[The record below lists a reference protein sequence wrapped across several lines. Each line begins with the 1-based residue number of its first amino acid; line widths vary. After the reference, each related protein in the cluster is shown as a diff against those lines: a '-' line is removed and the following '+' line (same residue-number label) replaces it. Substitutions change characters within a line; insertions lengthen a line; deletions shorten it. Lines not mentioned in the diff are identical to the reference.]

1 MSDKKSFVFYTEY
14 REHLEM
20 LPPEQIGELMLALID
35 YQETGEVPD
44 LPKGSALAMCFS
56 FIKKRMDKDNIKYE
70 EKCERNKENGKK
82 GGRPAKEPVIEET
95 DNNPKKPNGF
105 SENRTVIEE
114 TDNNPKKPNG
124 FSENRTVIEETDNN
138 PTEPRKADNEY
149 DSDNEYDNDCD
160 NEEYIHTPEKI
171 CANAHTK
178 KAVKS
183 HKKPDPVVYSDV
195 PELDEAI
202 HEFIKFRKG
211 MKKPMSDRAVT
222 LMMNKLETLSHDKY
236 EQVQILN
243 QSIMQGWTGVYEL
256 KGENKQYSHSPRAS
270 NNRVADQLDE
280 SYKMMADWAKERAKQ
295 EIIHEHET
303 K

>member
-70 EKCERNKENGKK
+70 EKCERNRSNGKK
-82 GGRPAKEPVIEET
+82 GGRPTNQTVISETEE
-95 DNNPKKPNGF
+95 NPNKPNGF
-105 SENRTVIEE
+105 SENQMVISE
-114 TDNNPKKPNG
+114 TEKK
-124 FSENRTVIEETDNN
+124 

-149 DSDNEYDNDCD
+149 DNEYDNDCD

-256 KGENKQYSHSPRAS
+256 KGENKQYSHAPRAS

-280 SYKMMADWAKERAKQ
+280 SYKMMAEWAQERAEKGGFAD
-295 EIIHEHET
+295 EERDG
-303 K
+303 

>member
-105 SENRTVIEE
+105 S
-114 TDNNPKKPNG
+114 K
-124 FSENRTVIEETDNN
+124 NRTVIEETDNN
-138 PTEPRKADNEY
+138 PTEPRKADN
-149 DSDNEYDNDCD
+149 DNEYDNDCDNDCD

-183 HKKPDPVVYSDV
+183 PKKPEPVVYSDV

-280 SYKMMADWAKERAKQ
+280 SYKMMAEWAQERAEKGGFAD
-295 EIIHEHET
+295 EERDG
-303 K
+303 

>member
-1 MSDKKSFVFYTEY
+1 MQENERSTVAMSDKKSFVFYTEY

-35 YQETGEVPD
+35 YQETGEAPD

-70 EKCERNKENGKK
+70 EKCERNRSNGKK
-82 GGRPAKEPVIEET
+82 GGRPTNQMVISETEE
-95 DNNPKKPNGF
+95 NPNKPNGF
-105 SENRTVIEE
+105 SENQTVILE
-114 TDNNPKKPNG
+114 TEK
-124 FSENRTVIEETDNN
+124 N
-138 PTEPRKADNEY
+138 PTEPRKADNDNEY
-149 DSDNEYDNDCD
+149 DNEYDNDCD

-280 SYKMMADWAKERAKQ
+280 SYKMMAEWAQERAEKGGFAD
-295 EIIHEHET
+295 EERDG
-303 K
+303 

>member
-56 FIKKRMDKDNIKYE
+56 FIKKRMDKDNTKYE
-70 EKCERNKENGKK
+70 EKCERNRSNGKK
-82 GGRPAKEPVIEET
+82 GGRPTNQMVISETEE
-95 DNNPKKPNGF
+95 NPNKPNGL
-105 SENRTVIEE
+105 SENQTVISE
-114 TDNNPKKPNG
+114 TKK
-124 FSENRTVIEETDNN
+124 N
-138 PTEPRKADNEY
+138 PTEPRKADN
-149 DSDNEYDNDCD
+149 DNEYDNDNDCD

-270 NNRVADQLDE
+270 NNRVAGQLDE
-280 SYKMMADWAKERAKQ
+280 SYKMMAEWAQERAEKGGFAD
-295 EIIHEHET
+295 E
-303 K
+303 KRDG

>member
-105 SENRTVIEE
+105 S
-114 TDNNPKKPNG
+114 K
-124 FSENRTVIEETDNN
+124 NRTVIEETDNN
-138 PTEPRKADNEY
+138 PTEPRKADN
-149 DSDNEYDNDCD
+149 DNEYDNDCDNDCD

-280 SYKMMADWAKERAKQ
+280 SYKMMAEWAQERAEKGGFAD
-295 EIIHEHET
+295 E
-303 K
+303 KSSK

>member
-82 GGRPAKEPVIEET
+82 GGRPAKEP
-95 DNNPKKPNGF
+95 
-105 SENRTVIEE
+105 VIEE

-270 NNRVADQLDE
+270 NNWVADQLDE

>member
-70 EKCERNKENGKK
+70 EKCERNRSNGKK
-82 GGRPAKEPVIEET
+82 GGRPTNQTVVSETEE
-95 DNNPKKPNGF
+95 NPNKPNGF
-105 SENRTVIEE
+105 SENQMVISE
-114 TDNNPKKPNG
+114 TKK
-124 FSENRTVIEETDNN
+124 N
-138 PTEPRKADNEY
+138 PTEPRKADN
-149 DSDNEYDNDCD
+149 DNEYDNDIDSDNDCD

-183 HKKPDPVVYSDV
+183 PKKPEPVVYSDV

-222 LMMNKLETLSHDKY
+222 LMMNKLETLSHDKH

-280 SYKMMADWAKERAKQ
+280 SYKMMADWAKERAEKGGFAD
-295 EIIHEHET
+295 EERDG
-303 K
+303 

>member
-70 EKCERNKENGKK
+70 EKCERNRSNGKK
-82 GGRPAKEPVIEET
+82 GGRPTNQTVISETKE
-95 DNNPKKPNGF
+95 NPNKPNGF
-105 SENRTVIEE
+105 SENQTIISE
-114 TDNNPKKPNG
+114 TEK
-124 FSENRTVIEETDNN
+124 N
-138 PTEPRKADNEY
+138 PTEPRKADNENEY

-280 SYKMMADWAKERAKQ
+280 SYKMMAEWAQERAEKGGFADEERDGQ
-295 EIIHEHET
+295 FSN
-303 K
+303 KKN

>member
-56 FIKKRMDKDNIKYE
+56 FIKKRMDKDNTKYE
-70 EKCERNKENGKK
+70 EKCERNRSNGKK
-82 GGRPAKEPVIEET
+82 GGRPTNQMVISETEE
-95 DNNPKKPNGF
+95 NPNKPNGL
-105 SENRTVIEE
+105 SENQTVISE
-114 TDNNPKKPNG
+114 TKK
-124 FSENRTVIEETDNN
+124 N
-138 PTEPRKADNEY
+138 PTEPRKADN
-149 DSDNEYDNDCD
+149 DNEYDNDIDSDNDCD

-183 HKKPDPVVYSDV
+183 HKKPEPVVYSDV

-202 HEFIKFRKG
+202 HEFIKFRKD

-280 SYKMMADWAKERAKQ
+280 SYKMMAEWAQERAEKGGFTD
-295 EIIHEHET
+295 E
-303 K
+303 KRDG

>member
-1 MSDKKSFVFYTEY
+1 MQENERSTVAMSDKKSFVFYTEY

-70 EKCERNKENGKK
+70 EKCERNRSNGKK
-82 GGRPAKEPVIEET
+82 GGRPTNQMVISETEE
-95 DNNPKKPNGF
+95 NPNKPNGF
-105 SENRTVIEE
+105 SENQTVISE
-114 TDNNPKKPNG
+114 TEK
-124 FSENRTVIEETDNN
+124 N
-138 PTEPRKADNEY
+138 PTEPRKADN
-149 DSDNEYDNDCD
+149 DNEYDNDCD

-183 HKKPDPVVYSDV
+183 HKKPEPVVYSDV

-280 SYKMMADWAKERAKQ
+280 SYKMMAEWAQERAEKGGFAD
-295 EIIHEHET
+295 EERDG
-303 K
+303 

>member
-1 MSDKKSFVFYTEY
+1 MQENERSTVAMSDKKSFVFYTEY

-95 DNNPKKPNGF
+95 DNNQKKPNGF
-105 SENRTVIEE
+105 S
-114 TDNNPKKPNG
+114 K
-124 FSENRTVIEETDNN
+124 NRTVIEETDNN
-138 PTEPRKADNEY
+138 PTEPRKADN
-149 DSDNEYDNDCD
+149 DNEYDNDCDNDCD

-280 SYKMMADWAKERAKQ
+280 SYKMMAEWAQERAEKGGFAD
-295 EIIHEHET
+295 E
-303 K
+303 KSGK

>member
-114 TDNNPKKPNG
+114 TDN
-124 FSENRTVIEETDNN
+124 S

>member
-1 MSDKKSFVFYTEY
+1 MQENERSTVAMSDKKSFVFYTEY

-70 EKCERNKENGKK
+70 EKCERNRSNGKK
-82 GGRPAKEPVIEET
+82 GGRPTNQTVISETEE
-95 DNNPKKPNGF
+95 NPNKPNGF
-105 SENRTVIEE
+105 SENQMVISE
-114 TDNNPKKPNG
+114 TEK
-124 FSENRTVIEETDNN
+124 R
-138 PTEPRKADNEY
+138 PTEPRKADN
-149 DSDNEYDNDCD
+149 DNEYDNDNDCD
-160 NEEYIHTPEKI
+160 NEEYIHTP
-171 CANAHTK
+171 TK
-178 KAVKS
+178 KRASARSGAGKS
-183 HKKPDPVVYSDV
+183 RKRQEPVIYSDD
-195 PELDEAI
+195 PELNDAI
-202 HEFIKFRKG
+202 LEFIKFRKDI
-211 MKKPMSDRAVT
+211 KKPMSDRAVS
-222 LMMNKLETLSHDKY
+222 LMLNKLETLSHDKY

-280 SYKMMADWAKERAKQ
+280 SYKMMAEWAQERAEKGGFAD
-295 EIIHEHET
+295 EERDG
-303 K
+303 

>member
-82 GGRPAKEPVIEET
+82 GGRPAKEP
-95 DNNPKKPNGF
+95 
-105 SENRTVIEE
+105 VIEE

-280 SYKMMADWAKERAKQ
+280 SYKMMADWAKEKAKQ

>member
-56 FIKKRMDKDNIKYE
+56 FIKKRMDKDNTKYE
-70 EKCERNKENGKK
+70 EKCERNRSNGKK
-82 GGRPAKEPVIEET
+82 GGRPTNQMVISETEE
-95 DNNPKKPNGF
+95 NPKKPNGF
-105 SENRTVIEE
+105 S
-114 TDNNPKKPNG
+114 K
-124 FSENRTVIEETDNN
+124 NRTVIEETDNN
-138 PTEPRKADNEY
+138 PTEPRKADN
-149 DSDNEYDNDCD
+149 DNEYDNDCDNDCD

>member
-1 MSDKKSFVFYTEY
+1 MFNNKYSKLLTIILVIVIVVIVGLLGYFAYDIYKK
-14 REHLEM
+14 
-20 LPPEQIGELMLALID
+20 
-35 YQETGEVPD
+35 
-44 LPKGSALAMCFS
+44 
-56 FIKKRMDKDNIKYE
+56 
-70 EKCERNKENGKK
+70 
-82 GGRPAKEPVIEET
+82 
-95 DNNPKKPNGF
+95 
-105 SENRTVIEE
+105 
-114 TDNNPKKPNG
+114 
-124 FSENRTVIEETDNN
+124 
-138 PTEPRKADNEY
+138 
-149 DSDNEYDNDCD
+149 NEYDNDSD

-183 HKKPDPVVYSDV
+183 PKKPEPVVYSDV

-222 LMMNKLETLSHDKY
+222 LMKNKLETLSHDKY

-270 NNRVADQLDE
+270 NNRIADQLDE
-280 SYKMMADWAKERAKQ
+280 SYKMMAEWAQERAEKGGFAD
-295 EIIHEHET
+295 EERDG
-303 K
+303 

>member
-1 MSDKKSFVFYTEY
+1 MQENERSTVAMSDKKSFVFYTEY

-56 FIKKRMDKDNIKYE
+56 FIKKRMDKDNTKYE
-70 EKCERNKENGKK
+70 EKCERNRSNGKK
-82 GGRPAKEPVIEET
+82 GGRPTNQMVISETEE
-95 DNNPKKPNGF
+95 NPNKPNGF
-105 SENRTVIEE
+105 SENQTVILE
-114 TDNNPKKPNG
+114 TEK
-124 FSENRTVIEETDNN
+124 N
-138 PTEPRKADNEY
+138 PTEPRKADNDNEY
-149 DSDNEYDNDCD
+149 DNEYDNDCD

-280 SYKMMADWAKERAKQ
+280 SYKMMAEWAQERAEKGGFAD
-295 EIIHEHET
+295 EERDG
-303 K
+303 

>member
-56 FIKKRMDKDNIKYE
+56 FIKKRMDKDNTKYE
-70 EKCERNKENGKK
+70 EKCERNRSNGKK
-82 GGRPAKEPVIEET
+82 GGRPTNQTVISETEE
-95 DNNPKKPNGF
+95 NPNKPNGF
-105 SENRTVIEE
+105 SENQTVISE
-114 TDNNPKKPNG
+114 TEK
-124 FSENRTVIEETDNN
+124 N
-138 PTEPRKADNEY
+138 PTEPRKADNDSEY
-149 DSDNEYDNDCD
+149 DNDNEYDNDCD

-280 SYKMMADWAKERAKQ
+280 SYKMMAEWAQERAEKGGFAD
-295 EIIHEHET
+295 EERDG
-303 K
+303 

>member
-56 FIKKRMDKDNIKYE
+56 FIKKRMDKDNTKYE
-70 EKCERNKENGKK
+70 EKCERNRSNGKK
-82 GGRPAKEPVIEET
+82 GGRPTNQMVISETEE
-95 DNNPKKPNGF
+95 NPNKPNGL
-105 SENRTVIEE
+105 SENQTVISE
-114 TDNNPKKPNG
+114 TKK
-124 FSENRTVIEETDNN
+124 N
-138 PTEPRKADNEY
+138 PTEPRKADN
-149 DSDNEYDNDCD
+149 DNEYDNDIDSDNDCDND

-183 HKKPDPVVYSDV
+183 HKKPEPVVYSDV

-280 SYKMMADWAKERAKQ
+280 SYKMMADWAKERAEKGGFAD
-295 EIIHEHET
+295 EERDG
-303 K
+303 

>member
-1 MSDKKSFVFYTEY
+1 MQENERSTVAMSDKKSFVFYTEY

-82 GGRPAKEPVIEET
+82 GGRPAKEP
-95 DNNPKKPNGF
+95 
-105 SENRTVIEE
+105 VIEE

-280 SYKMMADWAKERAKQ
+280 SYKMMAEWAQERAEKGGFAD
-295 EIIHEHET
+295 EERDG
-303 K
+303 

>member
-82 GGRPAKEPVIEET
+82 GGRPAKEP
-95 DNNPKKPNGF
+95 
-105 SENRTVIEE
+105 VIEE

-280 SYKMMADWAKERAKQ
+280 SYKMMADWAKERAEKGGFAD
-295 EIIHEHET
+295 EERDG
-303 K
+303 

>member
-1 MSDKKSFVFYTEY
+1 MQENERSTVAMSDKKSFVFYTEY

-70 EKCERNKENGKK
+70 EKCERNRSNGKK
-82 GGRPAKEPVIEET
+82 GGRPTNQTVISETEE
-95 DNNPKKPNGF
+95 NPNKPNGF
-105 SENRTVIEE
+105 SENQTVISE
-114 TDNNPKKPNG
+114 TEKK
-124 FSENRTVIEETDNN
+124 

-149 DSDNEYDNDCD
+149 DNEYDNDCD

-280 SYKMMADWAKERAKQ
+280 SYKMMAEWAQERAEKGGFAD
-295 EIIHEHET
+295 EERDG
-303 K
+303 

>member
-1 MSDKKSFVFYTEY
+1 MQENERSTVAMSDKKSFVFYTEY

-56 FIKKRMDKDNIKYE
+56 FIKKRMDKDNTKYE
-70 EKCERNKENGKK
+70 EKCERNRSNGKK
-82 GGRPAKEPVIEET
+82 GGRPT
-95 DNNPKKPNGF
+95 NQ
-105 SENRTVIEE
+105 TVILE
-114 TDNNPKKPNG
+114 TEK
-124 FSENRTVIEETDNN
+124 N
-138 PTEPRKADNEY
+138 PTEPRKADN
-149 DSDNEYDNDCD
+149 DNEYDNDCD

-280 SYKMMADWAKERAKQ
+280 SYKMMADWAKERAEKGGFAD
-295 EIIHEHET
+295 EERDG
-303 K
+303 

>member
-82 GGRPAKEPVIEET
+82 GGRPAKEP
-95 DNNPKKPNGF
+95 
-105 SENRTVIEE
+105 VIEE

>member
-1 MSDKKSFVFYTEY
+1 MQENERSTVAMSDKKSFVFYTEY

-82 GGRPAKEPVIEET
+82 GGRPAKEP
-95 DNNPKKPNGF
+95 
-105 SENRTVIEE
+105 VIEE

-280 SYKMMADWAKERAKQ
+280 SYKMMADWAKEKAKQ

>member
-70 EKCERNKENGKK
+70 EKCERNRSNGKK
-82 GGRPAKEPVIEET
+82 GGRPTNQMVISETEE
-95 DNNPKKPNGF
+95 NPNKPNGF
-105 SENRTVIEE
+105 SENQTVISE
-114 TDNNPKKPNG
+114 TEK
-124 FSENRTVIEETDNN
+124 N
-138 PTEPRKADNEY
+138 PTEPRKADNDNEY
-149 DSDNEYDNDCD
+149 DNEYDNDCD

-183 HKKPDPVVYSDV
+183 HKKPEPVVYSDV

-211 MKKPMSDRAVT
+211 IKKPMSDRAVT

-280 SYKMMADWAKERAKQ
+280 SYKMMAEWAQERAEKGGFAD
-295 EIIHEHET
+295 EERDG
-303 K
+303 

>member
-1 MSDKKSFVFYTEY
+1 MQENERSTVAMSDKKSFVFYTEY

-56 FIKKRMDKDNIKYE
+56 FIKKRMDKDNTKYE
-70 EKCERNKENGKK
+70 EKCERNRSNGKK
-82 GGRPAKEPVIEET
+82 GGRPTNQMVISETEE
-95 DNNPKKPNGF
+95 NPNKPNGL
-105 SENRTVIEE
+105 SENQTVISE
-114 TDNNPKKPNG
+114 TKK
-124 FSENRTVIEETDNN
+124 N
-138 PTEPRKADNEY
+138 PTEPRKADN
-149 DSDNEYDNDCD
+149 DNEYDNDIDSDNDCD

-183 HKKPDPVVYSDV
+183 HKKPEPVVYSDV

-280 SYKMMADWAKERAKQ
+280 SYKMMADWAKERAEKGGFAD
-295 EIIHEHET
+295 EERDG
-303 K
+303 